1 MPAAE
6 SLALVQNFLPAARE
20 ITREA
25 GALAHG
31 YFRSGGQTAAKVSY
45 KTGGSPVTEA
55 DMAVDAFLKERLGRL
70 LPEAAW
76 LSEETADDPVRLAQ
90 KLVWI
95 VDPID
100 GTRAFVSG
108 SRDWCVALALL
119 ADGRPIFGHVFAP
132 AWDHFY
138 EAVLGGGATRN
149 GAPIAVSDAAA
160 LGGSRVAGNKPLTD
174 IFAKRAGTVER
185 LPRIPSL
192 ALRIARVA
200 DGSVDVGL
208 VSANSHDWDL
218 AAADL
223 ILHEAG
229 GRLTD
234 YAGEAPRYNREK
246 PTHGELVACPARL
259 HQHVIEAMT
268 A

>member
-55 DMAVDAFLKERLGRL
+55 DMAVDAFLKERL
-70 LPEAAW
+70 
-76 LSEETADDPVRLAQ
+76 
-90 KLVWI
+90 